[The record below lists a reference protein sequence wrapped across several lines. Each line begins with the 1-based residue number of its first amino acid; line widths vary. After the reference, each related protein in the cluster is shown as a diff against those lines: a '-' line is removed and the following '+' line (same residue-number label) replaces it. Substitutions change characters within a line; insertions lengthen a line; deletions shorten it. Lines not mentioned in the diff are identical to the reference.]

1 LPSLKV
7 KALKSVRWFLL
18 ICASGASVWYFA
30 YYQPQKK
37 QQHTVNYTAVP
48 ASTRDIG
55 TYVLA
60 TGIVKP
66 QTGAEVRIGAQLSGV
81 VQKLHVSIG
90 DEVKKGSLLAEI
102 DPAQFIANRDQ
113 AAAVLKNAKANLAY
127 IASNTLRQAQ
137 LYKDKVIAADEYEQA
152 ERNLAMA
159 RAEVER
165 QEANVRLLETQLALT
180 KVYATISG
188 VVASVSTQ
196 EGETVISSFSS
207 ATFVTLI
214 NLDRLEVWAYV
225 DETDI
230 GRIVKGQAA
239 KFTVDTYTDIEFTG
253 VVREIYPKAEL
264 KDNVVNYIAVV
275 EIEKPTAGTLRP
287 EMTAT
292 LNIIQDIK
300 PQVLTVPNRAIRREG
315 SNQIVYIQNGELIE
329 KRTIATGIRNSK
341 FTEVISGIKQGDRV
355 ILEAVKVQ

>member
-1 LPSLKV
+1 MKTLVWS
-7 KALKSVRWFLL
+7 LL
-18 ICASGASVWYFA
+18 ICIAGAAAWYFLI
-30 YYQPQKK
+30 YEPQNR
-37 QQHTVNYTAVP
+37 QGDTVSYTAVP
-48 ASTRDIG
+48 ASTQDIG

-66 QTGAEVRIGAQLSGV
+66 QTGAEVRIGAQVSGV

-90 DEVKKGSLLAEI
+90 DQVNKGDLLAEI

-113 AAAVLKNAKANLAY
+113 AVAVLKNARASLTY
-127 IASNTLRQAQ
+127 VASNTARQAQ
-137 LYKDKVIAADEYEQA
+137 LYKDKVISADEYDQA

-159 RAEVER
+159 QAEVER
-165 QEANVRLLETQLALT
+165 QEANVRLLETQLSLT

-239 KFTVDTYTDIEFTG
+239 TFTVDTYADLEFAG
-253 VVREIYPKAEL
+253 RVREIYPKAEL
-264 KDNVVNYIAVV
+264 KDNVVNYITVV
-275 EIEKPTAGTLRP
+275 EIEESTAGTLRP

-315 SNQIVYIQNGELIE
+315 SDQVVYIQTGKLIE
-329 KRTIATGIRNSK
+329 KRTIATGIRDSK
-341 FTEVISGIKQGDRV
+341 FTEVISGIKRGERV
-355 ILEAVKVQ
+355 ILEEVKLP

>member
-1 LPSLKV
+1 M
-7 KALKSVRWFLL
+7 KSVLWFLL
-18 ICASGASVWYFA
+18 ICAFGASVWYFA
-30 YYQPQKK
+30 FYQPQNE
-37 QQHTVNYTAVP
+37 QQRAINYTSVP
-48 ASTRDIG
+48 ASTQDIG

-66 QTGAEVRIGAQLSGV
+66 QTGAEVRIGAQVSGV

-90 DEVKKGSLLAEI
+90 DKVKKGDLLAEI
-102 DPAQFIANRDQ
+102 DPAQFMANRDQ
-113 AAAVLKNAKANLAY
+113 AVAILKNAKASLAY
-127 IASNTLRQAQ
+127 IASNTSRQAQ
-137 LYKDKVIAADEYEQA
+137 LYKDKVISADEYDLA

-159 RAEVER
+159 QAEVER
-165 QEANVRLLETQLALT
+165 QEANVRLLETQLSLT

-207 ATFVTLI
+207 ATFVTLMK
-214 NLDRLEVWAYV
+214 LDRLEVWAYV

-239 KFTVDTYTDIEFTG
+239 TFTVDTYADIEFTG
-253 VVREIYPKAEL
+253 TVREVYPKAEL
-264 KDNVVNYIAVV
+264 KDNVVNYITVV
-275 EIEKPTAGTLRP
+275 EIEKSTAGTLRP

-315 SNQIVYIQNGELIE
+315 SNQVVYIQSGELIE
-329 KRTIATGIRNSK
+329 KRSIATGIRDNK
-341 FTEVISGIKQGDRV
+341 FTEVISGIKQGERV
-355 ILEAVKVQ
+355 ILEEVKLE

>member
-1 LPSLKV
+1 MKTLLWS
-7 KALKSVRWFLL
+7 LL
-18 ICASGASVWYFA
+18 ICASGATAWYFLI
-30 YYQPQKK
+30 YEPQHK
-37 QQHTVNYTAVP
+37 QESPDSFTTVPV
-48 ASTRDIG
+48 STQDIG

-66 QTGAEVRIGAQLSGV
+66 QTGAEVRIGAQVSGV

-90 DEVKKGSLLAEI
+90 DKVNKGDLLAEI

-113 AAAVLKNAKANLAY
+113 AVAVLKNAKASLAY
-127 IASNTLRQAQ
+127 IASNTSRQSQ
-137 LYKDKVIAADEYEQA
+137 LYQDKVISADEYDQA

-159 RAEVER
+159 QAEVER
-165 QEANVRLLETQLALT
+165 QEANVRLLETLLSLT

-214 NLDRLEVWAYV
+214 DLDRLEVWAYV

-230 GRIVKGQAA
+230 GRILKEQQAT
-239 KFTVDTYTDIEFTG
+239 FTVDTYTDIAFTG

-264 KDNVVNYIAVV
+264 KDNVVNYITVI
-275 EIEKPTAGTLRP
+275 EIEESTAGTLRP

-300 PQVLTVPNRAIRREG
+300 SQVLAVPNRALKREG
-315 SNQIVYIQNGELIE
+315 STQLVYIKKGELIE
-329 KRTIATGIRNSK
+329 KRAIQTGIRDSK
-341 FTEVISGIKQGDRV
+341 FTEVISGIRQGERV
-355 ILEAVKVQ
+355 ILEDVKL